1 MHSAGLGQ
9 TIKIAD
15 PDPFGDVTL
24 APSSMTGRSEA
35 ALARDMADALMEA
48 QPASGAEA
56 LRHLR
61 LVFPQSPLTVR
72 IAALGAMMRR

>member
-1 MHSAGLGQ
+1 MRNTFRQ
-9 TIKIAD
+9 TWQIVN

-24 APSSMTGRSEA
+24 APSTLTGRPEA
-35 ALARDMADALMEA
+35 LLARDMAGALLEA
-48 QPASGAEA
+48 QPQSGADA

>member
-1 MHSAGLGQ
+1 MRTAVLRQ
-9 TIKIAD
+9 TLQIAD

-24 APSSMTGRSEA
+24 APSHMTGRSEA
-35 ALARDMADALMEA
+35 ELAHAMFDALLDA
-48 QPASGAEA
+48 QPTSGAEA

-72 IAALGAMMRR
+72 IAALDAMMRR

>member
-1 MHSAGLGQ
+1 MRTAALRQ
-9 TIKIAD
+9 IMQIMD
-15 PDPFGDVTL
+15 PAPFGDVTL
-24 APSSMTGRSEA
+24 APSNMAGRSEA
-35 ALARDMADALMEA
+35 ELARTMADALLDA

>member
-1 MHSAGLGQ
+1 MRAAVLRQ
-9 TIKIAD
+9 TMQIAD

-24 APSSMTGRSEA
+24 APSNMTGRSEA
-35 ALARDMADALMEA
+35 ELARAMAGALLDA

-61 LVFPQSPLTVR
+61 LVFPQSPLTIR
-72 IAALGAMMRR
+72 IAALAAMMRR

>member
-1 MHSAGLGQ
+1 MRNTFRQ
-9 TIKIAD
+9 TLQIVD

-24 APSSMTGRSEA
+24 APSSLTGRPEA
-35 ALARDMADALMEA
+35 LLARDMADALLEA
-48 QPASGAEA
+48 QPTSGAEA

>member
-1 MHSAGLGQ
+1 MRNTFRQ
-9 TIKIAD
+9 TWQIVD
-15 PDPFGDVTL
+15 LDPFGAVTL
-24 APSSMTGRSEA
+24 APSTLTGWPEA
-35 ALARDMADALMEA
+35 LLARDMAGALLEA
-48 QPASGAEA
+48 QPQSGAEA

>member
-1 MHSAGLGQ
+1 MRT
-9 TIKIAD
+9 TIRPTWQIVDA
-15 PDPFGDVTL
+15 DPFGDVTL
-24 APSSMTGRSEA
+24 APSSVTGRPEA
-35 ALARDMADALMEA
+35 LLARDMAGALLEA
-48 QPASGAEA
+48 QPESGAEA

>member
-1 MHSAGLGQ
+1 MRTAALRK
-9 TIKIAD
+9 TMRITD

-35 ALARDMADALMEA
+35 ELARAMADALLEA

>member
-1 MHSAGLGQ
+1 MRNTFRQ
-9 TIKIAD
+9 TWQIAD

-24 APSSMTGRSEA
+24 APSTLTGRPEA
-35 ALARDMADALMEA
+35 LLARDMAGALLEA
-48 QPASGAEA
+48 QPQSGAEA

>member
-1 MHSAGLGQ
+1 MHTLSRQ
-9 TIKIAD
+9 TRQIAD

-24 APSSMTGRSEA
+24 APSRMTGRSEA
-35 ALARDMADALMEA
+35 ELARAVADALLEA
-48 QPASGAEA
+48 QATSGAEA
-56 LRHLR
+56 LQYLR

>member
-1 MHSAGLGQ
+1 MRAAALRQ
-9 TIKIAD
+9 TMQIMD
-15 PDPFGDVTL
+15 PAPFGDVTL
-24 APSSMTGRSEA
+24 APLIVTGRSEA
-35 ALARDMADALMEA
+35 ELARAMADALLDA

-72 IAALGAMMRR
+72 IASLDAMMRR

>member
-1 MHSAGLGQ
+1 MRDTFPQAWQ
-9 TIKIAD
+9 IVD

-24 APSSMTGRSEA
+24 APSTLTGRPEA
-35 ALARDMADALMEA
+35 LLARDMAGALLEA
-48 QPASGAEA
+48 QPQSGAEA

>member
-1 MHSAGLGQ
+1 MRNTFPQ
-9 TIKIAD
+9 TWQIVN

-24 APSSMTGRSEA
+24 APSTLTGRPEA
-35 ALARDMADALMEA
+35 LLARDMAGALLEA
-48 QPASGAEA
+48 QPQSGADA